1 VSSYHSGKFVLIHG
15 AWHGGF
21 AWDGVAHELR
31 SARFPECN
39 IPDWRSLE
47 HLKSKPRQF
56 AAFSVRFVMENLTAA
71 ASDRCGIGPV
81 RHATLGAKCVY
92 SETRPWHIAPL
103 AISRPRR

>member
-71 ASDRCGIGPV
+71 ASDQCGTRLLALSTCI
-81 RHATLGAKCVY
+81 AELALG
-92 SETRPWHIAPL
+92 
-103 AISRPRR
+103 ISLRWQFRDRGGDEYF